1 MDKGSSILKE
11 LGGFSSSKVLGF
23 KAILRAI
30 QARFVFEISTMKY
43 KYVMQQNETLRKRYQ
58 EP

>member
-43 KYVMQQNETLRKRYQ
+43 KYVMQQNETLRKRY
-58 EP
+58 